1 MFPALLMMMTG
12 GISLSLA
19 TCNPATVTLR
29 WLRLGGILAG
39 TLLGV
44 AVVAQYGAT
53 ATQVPSVGVVLGGTA
68 LAVAGQLVAV
78 QLNCRRL
85 QRWAAVATFPL
96 STHAAVMLMGG
107 EARLAEQFGST
118 WPNSGTFTWHLLSA
132 GTAGAALIAAIALTS
147 ILLGMFL
154 MTMLLGHAYL
164 TAGNEMTQR
173 PFRRLVRCLAV
184 ALLARAVFSVIAA
197 YGPWMHQR
205 DPATPMVWTMMMVTA
220 RYAVGILVPAAFL
233 YMIYDCVNRAA
244 NQSATGILYVTLVLV
259 FIGEGTALLLMLNTT
274 LPF

>member
-12 GISLSLA
+12 GIGFSLA

-44 AVVAQYGAT
+44 AVVAQYGA
-53 ATQVPSVGVVLGGTA
+53 AAAPVPSVGVVLSGAA

-96 STHAAVMLMGG
+96 SIHAAVMLMGG

-164 TAGNEMTQR
+164 TAGNEMTQQ
-173 PFRRLVRCLAV
+173 PFRRLVRCLAA
-184 ALLARAVFSVIAA
+184 ALLARAVFSVIGA

-205 DPATPMVWTMMMVTA
+205 DPVDPMVWTMMMITA
-220 RYAVGILVPAAFL
+220 RYAVGILVPAVFL

-259 FIGEGTALLLMLNTT
+259 FIGEGAALLLMLNTT

>member
-12 GISLSLA
+12 GIGLSLA

-44 AVVAQYGAT
+44 AVVAQYGAA
-53 ATQVPSVGVVLGGTA
+53 ATQVPSIGVFLGGTA

-85 QRWAAVATFPL
+85 QRWAAIATFPL
-96 STHAAVMLMGG
+96 SVHTAVMLLGG
-107 EARLAEQFGST
+107 ETRLAEQFGNA
-118 WPNSGTFTWHLLSA
+118 WPNSGTFTWHLLST
-132 GTAGAALIAAIALTS
+132 GTAGAALIAAIALAS
-147 ILLGMFL
+147 ILLGMCL

-164 TAGNEMTQR
+164 TSGNEMTQH
-173 PFRRLVRCLAV
+173 PFRRLVRCLAM
-184 ALLARAVFSVIAA
+184 ALLVRAALSVIAA
-197 YGPWMHQR
+197 CGPWIHQR
-205 DPATPMVWTMMMVTA
+205 DPADPMVWTTMMVTT

-233 YMIYDCVNRAA
+233 YMSYDCVNRAA

-259 FIGEGTALLLMLNTT
+259 VIGEGVALLLLLNTT